1 MLAKIL
7 EKRTEN
13 KNNSI
18 ITLKLKLDE
27 NVNLKANPGQFL
39 MVWIPGVN
47 EKPFSISKISKDIE
61 ITIQKVGNFTER
73 LVNLNI
79 NDKIGIRGP
88 YGNFFNVYGK
98 EILVVAGGVGIAPL
112 AQLCEKFKN
121 KNFTYVI
128 GAKNYGELIFLERI
142 KENKNAKI
150 LISTDDGS
158 YGKKGFVTD
167 LAKEILKEN
176 KEFDSVIACGKKEML
191 ASLYKILKELNL
203 NGKIRM
209 EFSLDSYMKCGIGI
223 CGTCAIGKFIVCKD
237 GPIFRD
243 NDLEYIFEKI

>member
-1 MLAKIL
+1 MYAKIL

-13 KNNSI
+13 KSKSI
-18 ITLKLKLDE
+18 ISLKLEVNE
-27 NVNLKANPGQFL
+27 NLNANPGQFL

-47 EKPFSISKISKDIE
+47 EKPFSISKISKDVE
-61 ITIQKVGNFTER
+61 ITVQKVGNFTER
-73 LVNLNI
+73 LINLEI

-98 EILVVAGGVGIAPL
+98 EILIVAGGVGIAPL

-121 KNFTYVI
+121 KNFTYAI
-128 GAKNYGELIFLERI
+128 GAKNSDELIFLERL
-142 KENKNAKI
+142 KKNENAKI

-176 KEFDSVIACGKKEML
+176 NNEKFDSVIACGKREML
-191 ASLYKILKELNL
+191 ASFYKILKELNL
-203 NGKIRM
+203 NSKIKI
-209 EFSLDSYMKCGIGI
+209 EFSLEAYMKCGIGI

-237 GPIFRD
+237 GPIFRND
-243 NDLEYIFEKI
+243 DLEYIFERI